1 MKNWWWW
8 YQSDLKCTWYWD
20 SVKKMS
26 LQSKKPDGPLSPHGA
41 KHTRANFRDALPL
54 PCLSLSGETVIL
66 RVIASL
72 ALPVISFWSPW
83 PRGQCENITP
93 DKRCLLC
100 EIFRT
105 GIHGPH
111 DSSAGNHKLQ
121 LIPSNPLLVWELP
134 TIKSIT
140 GCLFAQARD
149 NILKLQS
156 ALSSRDVKPKEM
168 NHPSS

>member
-1 MKNWWWW
+1 MLVRPEVYLILGQCEKDEFAD
-8 YQSDLKCTWYWD
+8 QKT
-20 SVKKMS
+20 
-26 LQSKKPDGPLSPHGA
+26 DGPLSPHGA

-121 LIPSNPLLVWELP
+121 LISSNPLLVWELP

-140 GCLFAQARD
+140 GCLFVQARD